1 MEPSGPPGPRA
12 PTSLSEPCLVL
23 NRSWV
28 PINTTTVRH
37 AITLVVKEAAMV
49 IEPETYQLNS
59 FESWAEYEPREG
71 DPVIHSVHSVVRVP
85 EIIVLAHYDRIP
97 RKEVPF
103 TRRNLYRRDDQR
115 CQYCGTRKGGDAL
128 SIDHVIPRSKGGSTS
143 WENCVLACVKCNIRK
158 GDRLPWEHDIKPMR
172 TPRRPEWSP
181 CLGIRRVKRKPS
193 WKRFISNKHWAMDID
208 D

>member
-1 MEPSGPPGPRA
+1 MDPSGPSGPRSS
-12 PTSLSEPCLVL
+12 TSLSEPALVL

-37 AITLVVKEAAMV
+37 AITLVVKEAALV
-49 IEPETYQLNS
+49 IEPETYQLHT
-59 FESWAEYEPREG
+59 FESWAELESDGAPCIR
-71 DPVIHSVHSVVRVP
+71 SVHSSIRVP
-85 EIIVLAHYDRIP
+85 EIIVLTQYDRIP

-103 TRRNLYRRDDQR
+103 TRRNLYRRDDHR
-115 CQYCGTRKGGDAL
+115 CQYCGQRKAGDAL

-158 GDRLPWEHDIKPMR
+158 GDHLPWEHDMKPMR
-172 TPRRPEWSP
+172 PPRRPEWSP

-193 WKRFISNKHWAMDID
+193 WKRFVSCKHWAMDID